1 MKLNKNLAISESGF
15 IFNPSTGDSFSVNG
29 IGAEVIQL
37 LKEENTAEEIIR
49 ALLEKYDVEK
59 MILPRN
65 IVKSQLNNFT
75 PVGMDIIIVVI
86 PKRALTL
93 AREPMVKKW

>member
-15 IFNPSTGDSFSVNG
+15 IFNPNTGDSFSVNG

-37 LKEENTAEEIIR
+37 LKEENTAEEIKM

-59 MILPRN
+59 MILEKD
-65 IVKSQLNNFT
+65 IDDFITQL
-75 PVGMDIIIVVI
+75 MDHSMLQ
-86 PKRALTL
+86 R
-93 AREPMVKKW
+93 

>member
-59 MILPRN
+59 MILEKDMDDF
-65 IVKSQLNNFT
+65 ITQL
-75 PVGMDIIIVVI
+75 MDHSMLQ
-86 PKRALTL
+86 R
-93 AREPMVKKW
+93 